1 MKTSTLTAG
10 MILLAVG
17 SMFAVT
23 AHAEEAPTKKATT
36 KAEASVKGGDLY
48 LTDFTNNVNFDFDL
62 NDAVTTNEHGN
73 TVINSTIKSK
83 PMENESGIIQGQVV
97 DLLGSNE
104 KWTLNVKLSAFVNTE
119 NKEQTLASPLIEGSK
134 ILGQEAPR
142 AEADLISI
150 DQVGTNIVSDGETTG
165 LGVNTIGLSN
175 AMMSFGYTN
184 NKKVV
189 AGDYTGE
196 INWNLVDAETGQE

>member
-1 MKTSTLTAG
+1 MKTSKLTAG

-23 AHAEEAPTKKATT
+23 AHAEEDTHSKQATT

-48 LTDFTNNVNFDFDL
+48 LTGFTDNVNFDFDL
-62 NDAVTTNEHGN
+62 NDVVTTDDAGM
-73 TVINSTIKSK
+73 TAINSVIKSSK
-83 PMENESGIIQGQVV
+83 KSNRLILGQVV

-104 KWTLNVKLSAFVNTE
+104 KWTVNVKLSEFVNTE
-119 NKEQTLASPLIEGSK
+119 NKEQKLTSPIIEGTK
-134 ILGQEAPR
+134 ILGQETPKTLS
-142 AEADLISI
+142 DDSMII

-175 AMMSFGYTN
+175 TIMTFAYTM
-184 NKKVV
+184 NKKIV
-189 AGDYTGE
+189 AGDYAGE

>member
-1 MKTSTLTAG
+1 MKTSTLTTG
-10 MILLAVG
+10 MILLAAG
-17 SMFAVT
+17 SLFAVT
-23 AHAEEAPTKKATT
+23 AHAEEAPAKQATT
-36 KAEASVKGGDLY
+36 KTEAAVKGGDLY
-48 LTDFTNNVNFDFDL
+48 LTGFTNTANFNFDL
-62 NDAVTTNEHGN
+62 NDAVSTDENGN
-73 TVINSTIKSK
+73 TTINSTIKSK
-83 PMENESGIIQGQVV
+83 PMENELGIIQGQVV

-104 KWTLNVKLSAFVNTE
+104 KWTVNVKLSAFVNTE

-134 ILGQEAPR
+134 ILGQEVPKS
-142 AEADLISI
+142 ADNLIII

-175 AMMSFGYTN
+175 AMMTFGYTK

-189 AGDYTGE
+189 AGDYSGE